1 MYQVKEYLLP
11 VNGENRIAGYDIARG
26 IAILLMLII
35 NFKGALSLHE
45 SYPEWISDIIN
56 FLDRRAAVALVI
68 VSGIGLTLFMKNP
81 GTIGYVNPRPGSRRK
96 LIDRAAFLFLS
107 GYTLSIIWAADI
119 LHFYAVFIFI
129 GVFMAA
135 RSNRFLFTTA
145 VIFWMVS
152 LVQFFEIYGNLQD
165 DQYYNFIITH
175 LINLFF
181 TGYYPVFPWAAFFIA
196 GMFLGRLDLQDKY
209 LRRRIMTIGLFLLI
223 FIELISRHFVSL
235 SESIRSASSTHFDTN
250 MVLLLAL
257 GWIMEIDL
265 TIPTPF
271 SVVSGLCSGI
281 IVVMAGVSLSLSKQT
296 KLVRYMIIG
305 GRNTLTIYI
314 GHIVFLILFCEIF
327 KVSNS
332 QGVISAV
339 LGATL
344 FFFVY
349 IKGISLWFKKY
360 NNGPVETIMRRFSFQ
375 RLFLKKPH
383 NVIGSHV

>member
-1 MYQVKEYLLP
+1 
-11 VNGENRIAGYDIARG
+11 
-26 IAILLMLII
+26 
-35 NFKGALSLHE
+35 
-45 SYPEWISDIIN
+45 
-56 FLDRRAAVALVI
+56 
-68 VSGIGLTLFMKNP
+68 
-81 GTIGYVNPRPGSRRK
+81 
-96 LIDRAAFLFLS
+96 
-107 GYTLSIIWAADI
+107 
-119 LHFYAVFIFI
+119 
-129 GVFMAA
+129 
-135 RSNRFLFTTA
+135 
-145 VIFWMVS
+145 
-152 LVQFFEIYGNLQD
+152 
-165 DQYYNFIITH
+165 
-175 LINLFF
+175 
-181 TGYYPVFPWAAFFIA
+181 VFPWAAFFIA